1 MALELQGIQTGSE
14 VQERFLVGAEPRKKL
29 YVIRIDAPLSR
40 QPLVKGERLVRF
52 EVSAAMLP
60 QCLAPGLG
68 YIIAATPLI
77 RPQHFSTIAELQ
89 KQLPHR
95 AVAPIQ
101 R

>member
-52 EVSAAMLP
+52 EVSAAMP
-60 QCLAPGLG
+60 WRDKKITPDTGKRMQNMSF
-68 YIIAATPLI
+68 IKHEFRFRAT
-77 RPQHFSTIAELQ
+77 TA
-89 KQLPHR
+89 R
-95 AVAPIQ
+95 AFKL
-101 R
+101 